1 MKKIIEYL
9 RLILFM
15 AGVLVGIQAP
25 SVVDQYGKRLQSQL
39 TESKL
44 SLSAFQGDAD
54 RYFGGSLDKLI
65 AYYQNNEDP
74 VFSDA
79 GKNVEALMQRQIA
92 LSTAWQRFSAN
103 IYSPYLQF
111 VFDPMLD
118 IKTQVLAQYTYSIVL
133 NKQAIVLGLM
143 AGGLLAA
150 GAECLLILMWQTLA
164 LLKRMVFGPARRRRP
179 I

>member
-39 TESKL
+39 TESEL
-44 SLSAFQGDAD
+44 SLNAFQGDAD

-92 LSTAWQRFSAN
+92 LSTAWQRFSASQ
-103 IYSPYLQF
+103 YSPYVQF
-111 VFDPMLD
+111 LFDPMLD

-133 NKQAIVLGLM
+133 NTQAIMVGLIV
-143 AGGLLAA
+143 GGLLAA
-150 GAECLLILMWQTLA
+150 VAELFLALIWQTLC
-164 LLKRMVFGPARRRRP
+164 LLKRIVFGPAPRRRP

>member
-15 AGVLVGIQAP
+15 IGVLVGIQAP

-54 RYFGGSLDKLI
+54 RYFGGSIDKLI
-65 AYYQNNEDP
+65 AYYQGNDDP
-74 VFSDA
+74 VFNDA
-79 GKNVEALMQRQIA
+79 GKNVEQLMLRQIA
-92 LSTAWQRFSAN
+92 LSTAWQQFSAN
-103 IYSPYLQF
+103 EYSPYVQF
-111 VFDPMLD
+111 IFDPMSD

-133 NKQAIVLGLM
+133 NSQAIVIGVI

-150 GAECLLILMWQTLA
+150 VAECVLMLFWQMLR
-164 LLKRMVFGPARRRRP
+164 LMRRMIFGPVQRRRS